1 MSEEFY
7 IKIHYKNKTVKFKLD
22 DPNKNLG
29 VLMDNLKKSKD
40 NNGLNHFELP
50 NVDSDGVIVEYFF
63 GKKDENGNDIILH
76 PKIGKTEQCLRDYN
90 VKNGDTLE
98 VIMDPVAG

>member
-1 MSEEFY
+1 Y
-7 IKIHYKNKTVKFKLD
+7 KLD

-29 VLMDNLKKSKD
+29 LLMDNLKMSRDKD
-40 NNGLNHFELP
+40 GNPHFDLP

-90 VKNGDTLE
+90 VKTGETLD